1 MLTGNFA
8 MTYSMVSSDI
18 RSANLSAY
26 LLVAEAKGYSIGVA
40 CLLGT
45 ITPDGVLALINE
57 TGVRDKVKHTCLI
70 IPGLMASLKD
80 KIAEATGMEVLV
92 GPIDSQVYPQ
102 LHGCFLAPCRERV
115 HLKRDKL
122 TLRSAA

>member
-92 GPIDSQVYPQ
+92 GPIDSRFIPSFMDASW
-102 LHGCFLAPCRERV
+102 HP
-115 HLKRDKL
+115 
-122 TLRSAA
+122 AAKEST